1 VYQVH
6 GGRAS
11 DLYRAVLRAALRWP
25 DVVVLLAR
33 SELEEL
39 RRLAPRQEVVL
50 VPNAI
55 DCRAFAAPRRAA
67 CDPGAPLRLFHIGR
81 LVRTKGLYESV
92 QALAQA
98 RELGVAAHLTIAGD
112 GPELKPLRELVQ
124 QLALGKEVFFAGAAF
139 GERKAKLLRK
149 ADVLLLPTY
158 HSEGLPYALLE
169 GMAAGLVPVVTR
181 TAAIP
186 DVVTQDEHGLF
197 VPPRDPE
204 AIAQAIAA
212 LAADRDRLARMSAAC
227 RERVAA
233 HYSLERL
240 ADDFSALYRKLEGRS
255 WAPSQAG

>member
-1 VYQVH
+1 
-6 GGRAS
+6 
-11 DLYRAVLRAALRWP
+11 
-25 DVVVLLAR
+25 
-33 SELEEL
+33 
-39 RRLAPRQEVVL
+39 
-50 VPNAI
+50 
-55 DCRAFAAPRRAA
+55 
-67 CDPGAPLRLFHIGR
+67 
-81 LVRTKGLYESV
+81 VRTKGLYESV

-112 GPELKPLRELVQ
+112 GPELKPLQRSVRD
-124 QLALGKEVFFAGAAF
+124 LGLSACVFFAGPAR
-139 GERKAKLLRK
+139 GERKLTLLRE